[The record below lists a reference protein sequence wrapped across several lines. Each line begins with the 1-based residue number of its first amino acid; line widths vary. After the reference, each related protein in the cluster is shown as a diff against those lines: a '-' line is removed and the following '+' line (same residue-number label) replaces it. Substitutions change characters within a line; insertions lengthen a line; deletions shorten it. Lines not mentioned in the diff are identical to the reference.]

1 MKIDGERWGFHS
13 NRPGSCKVTCTGKRL
28 MLFRR
33 GSTVNSETTF
43 LSPRMG
49 RVEHIHFVGI
59 GGAGM
64 CGIAEVL
71 HNEGYRITGS
81 DITENRVVQRLQSL
95 GIDVYIGHQVDNINH
110 ADVVVRSTAIDADN
124 PEIVA
129 AVKQMIPVIP
139 RAAMLAELMR
149 FRHGIAIA
157 GTHGKT
163 TTTSLVSSLLA
174 EGGLDPSFVIGGK
187 LNSCGSNAQLGKSA
201 YFVVEA
207 DESDASF
214 LFLKPMMAVV
224 TNIDADHMSTYGD
237 DFDKLRQTFVEFLH
251 HLPFYG
257 PAVLCVDDNEVRRIL
272 PLIQRPKLTYG
283 FSDDAHYRAINW
295 IQNGLLSEFTV
306 RRPAPC
312 HDLTIQFKWPGRHNV
327 LNALAA
333 IAIAT
338 ELGVDDQSIVNG
350 LFNFQG
356 VGRRFQIL
364 GERHFSQG
372 SSLIVDDYG
381 HHPQEIKATID
392 AFRKVWPN
400 KRLVHVFQPHRYTR
414 TQSLFS
420 DFVDVLSLSDELL
433 ILDIYSAGELAIPG
447 VSSELLVNQ
456 INQLSPKATLVAEQ
470 NIEQHLD
477 KLVRDGDVILMQGA
491 GSIGQISVN
500 LMQEMRETV

>member
-1 MKIDGERWGFHS
+1 MDSIDS
-13 NRPGSCKVTCTGKRL
+13 
-28 MLFRR
+28 
-33 GSTVNSETTF
+33 F

-71 HNEGYRITGS
+71 HNEGYKISGS
-81 DITENRVVQRLQSL
+81 DLGENRVVQRLQSL
-95 GIDVYIGHQVDNINH
+95 GIQVQIGHKVENIKD
-110 ADVVVRSTAIDADN
+110 ADVVVRSTAIADDN
-124 PEIVA
+124 PEITA
-129 AVKQMIPVIP
+129 AHEQMIPVIP

-201 YFVVEA
+201 YFVAEA

-224 TNIDADHMSTYGD
+224 TNIDADHMETYGD
-237 DFDKLRQTFVEFLH
+237 DFDKLRATFIEFLH

-257 PAVLCVDDNEVRRIL
+257 LAVVCTDDAEVRRIL
-272 PLIQRPKLTYG
+272 PGIQRPTLTYG
-283 FSDDAHYRAINW
+283 FAEGSHYRAVDW
-295 IQNGLLSEFTV
+295 SQNGMLSEFTV
-306 RRPAPC
+306 QRPAP
-312 HDLTIQFKWPGRHNV
+312 HAALTIQFKWPGRHNV

-338 ELGVDDQSIVNG
+338 ELGVDDDAIVRG
-350 LFNFQG
+350 LLKFQG

-364 GERHFSQG
+364 GERHFPQG
-372 SSLIVDDYG
+372 SAIVVDDYG
-381 HHPQEIKATID
+381 HHPQEIKATLD
-392 AFRKVWPN
+392 AFRSVWPD

-414 TQSLFS
+414 TQALFS
-420 DFVDVLSLSDELL
+420 QFVDVLSSTDELL
-433 ILDIYSAGELAIPG
+433 LLDIYSAGEADIPG
-447 VSSELLVNQ
+447 VSSELLAKQ
-456 INQLSPKATLVAEQ
+456 INMHSPKVTLVTEQ
-470 NIEQHLD
+470 NLGEHLD
-477 KLVRDGDVILMQGA
+477 RLVKDGDVILMQGA
-491 GSIGQISVN
+491 GSIGQMAIN
-500 LMQEMRETV
+500 LMQKLRETA

>member
-1 MKIDGERWGFHS
+1 
-13 NRPGSCKVTCTGKRL
+13 
-28 MLFRR
+28 
-33 GSTVNSETTF
+33 
-43 LSPRMG
+43 MG

-81 DITENRVVQRLQSL
+81 DVSESRVVQRLRSL
-95 GIDVYIGHQVDNINH
+95 GIEVHIGHRVENINH
-110 ADVVVRSTAIDADN
+110 ADAVVRSTAIDENN
-124 PEIVA
+124 PEISEA
-129 AVKQMIPVIP
+129 FANRIPVIP

-163 TTTSLVSSLLA
+163 TTTSLVSSLLG

-224 TNIDADHMSTYGD
+224 TNIDADHMGTYGG
-237 DFDKLRQTFVEFLH
+237 DFDKLRSTFVEFLH

-257 PAVLCVDDNEVRRIL
+257 LAVLCLDDEEVANIIPR
-272 PLIQRPKLTYG
+272 IQRPTLTYG
-283 FSDDAHYRAINW
+283 FNEKAQYRAIQW
-295 IQNGLLSEFTV
+295 SQNGLLSEFKVV
-306 RRPAPC
+306 RPTPHRE
-312 HDLTIQFKWPGRHNV
+312 LSIQFKWPGRHNV

-338 ELGVDDQSIVNG
+338 ELGVDDDSIVRG
-350 LFNFQG
+350 LLMFQG
-356 VGRRFQIL
+356 VGRRFQML
-364 GERHFSQG
+364 GERHFSSG
-372 SSLIVDDYG
+372 TSLVVDDYG
-381 HHPQEIKATID
+381 HHPQEIRATID
-392 AFRKVWPN
+392 AFRAVWPD

-414 TQSLFS
+414 TKELFR
-420 DFVDVLSLSDELL
+420 DFVDVLSLADELL
-433 ILDIYSAGELAIPG
+433 LLDIYSAGETVIPG
-447 VSSELLVNQ
+447 ISSESLVSQ
-456 INQLSPKATLVAEQ
+456 INQKSTKAMLVTEQ
-470 NIEQHLD
+470 NLEQNLNR
-477 KLVRDGDVILMQGA
+477 LVRDDDVILMQGA
-491 GSIGQISVN
+491 GNIGQLAIN
-500 LMQEMRETV
+500 LMQTERESV